1 MSIEEENKAYQKR
14 IEHLESKLSELKFEQ
29 EETLISLEEEKRQ
42 RKFYQLIADFT
53 FGWEL
58 WFDPEGGLKFCSPS
72 CFDLTGFTSSQMIDL
87 DDRLE
92 KIVYQLDFEKFN
104 KFLTGSLGQ
113 GLINKSL
120 EFRILTRHKQLRWCS
135 LNVRGVYSK
144 SGRYLGIRASINDI
158 TNLKQAMGHIYDL
171 SEGKEIENRA
181 KIRFKSELDIKER
194 ELVSFLLQLSQKNE
208 LINSTTKLLEK
219 IVLGK
224 EKNIHNKL
232 SELMK
237 SLKSTTNSLIDWE
250 MLVLQL
256 ENIHPDFLGRLQLKH
271 SKLTLKEK
279 RLCAYLR
286 LGLSSKEVSGLQN
299 ITSKSVEI
307 ARVRLRKKLK
317 LSSDIRLSKYLDQI

>member
-1 MSIEEENKAYQKR
+1 MSIEEENKGYKSQ
-14 IEHLESKLSELKFEQ
+14 IERLESKLSKLKFEQ
-29 EETLISLEEEKRQ
+29 EETSILLAEEKRQ
-42 RKFYQLIADFT
+42 RKFYQLISDFT

-58 WFDPEGGLKFCSPS
+58 WFDPEGSVKFCSPS
-72 CFDLTGFTSSQMIDL
+72 CLDLTGFTSSQIVDSE
-87 DDRLE
+87 DGLE
-92 KIVYQLDFEKFN
+92 KIVYQLDFEKFS
-104 KFLTGSLGQ
+104 KFLTDSLGQ

-158 TNLKQAMGHIYDL
+158 TSLKNAMGHIYDL
-171 SEGKEIENRA
+171 SAGKEMENRA
-181 KIRFKSELDIKER
+181 KIRFKSELDVKER

-208 LINSTTKLLEK
+208 LISSTTKQLEK
-219 IVLGK
+219 IVSGDK
-224 EKNIHNKL
+224 RRIQEKIN
-232 SELMK
+232 ELIDSIK
-237 SLKSTTNSLIDWE
+237 GVPNSLVDWE

-271 SKLTLKEK
+271 AKLTLKEK

-286 LGLSSKEVSGLQN
+286 LGLSSKEISGLQN